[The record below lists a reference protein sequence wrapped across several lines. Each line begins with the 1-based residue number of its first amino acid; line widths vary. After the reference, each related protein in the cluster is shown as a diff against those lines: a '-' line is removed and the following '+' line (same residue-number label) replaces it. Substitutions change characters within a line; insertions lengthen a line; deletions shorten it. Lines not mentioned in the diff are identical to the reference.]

1 MRVVIVGCGKVGGYL
16 ARELRKAGKAV
27 IGIDKVR
34 DRALQVTEETGALT
48 FHGDG
53 TDLDMLEQ
61 LELRRSDFVVAVTG
75 VDEENLVA
83 CQMAKSIFK
92 VDRVLARLN
101 DPRNRRTFEELQI
114 PVVAVTDLMVQV
126 ISHEIDVIDLDRV
139 AVIGRGEVS
148 VVEVELPED
157 YEVRTT
163 REIALPASSILVAIE
178 RPGEVIV
185 PGADTDLQPLDRVL
199 AVTLVDREE
208 EVRSAILGPPA
219 APESAPASRADDEGL
234 VIENGTGDATD

>member
-34 DRALQVTEETGALT
+34 ERALQVTEETGALT
-48 FHGDG
+48 LAGDG
-53 TDLDMLEQ
+53 TDLEMLEQ
-61 LELRRSDFVVAVTG
+61 LELRSTDYFLAVTG

-83 CQMAKSIFK
+83 CQLARAVYK
-92 VDRVLARLN
+92 VESVLARLN
-101 DPRNRRTFEELQI
+101 DPRNRRTFDELDI

-126 ISHEIDVIDLDRV
+126 ISREIDVTDLSRV
-139 AVIGRGEVS
+139 ALIGRGEVS

-163 REIALPASSILVAIE
+163 REVGLPPSSVLVAIE
-178 RPGEVIV
+178 RPGEVLV
-185 PGADTDLQPLDRVL
+185 PGADTELRPLDRVL
-199 AVTLVDREE
+199 AVTLVSLEDEARA
-208 EVRSAILGPPA
+208 AILGPPVQSGTA
-219 APESAPASRADDEGL
+219 REPQPADGGVIIGDEP
-234 VIENGTGDATD
+234 GDARA